1 MTDGFQVFVGSTR
14 MSFETKPQAEEFCYK
29 FAREIAHDLKTTVWD
44 ASKLNRT
51 MRNPKGTQAGWVA
64 NATGK
69 NGSASLTQFKKRQ
82 DASRYQSFI
91 EATRDRGTSPAGWT
105 LGTKKLLV
113 VIMDWRYG
121 DNSLSP
127 YSKQDANPI
136 PHYRDVIFP
145 AVAQRF
151 KEMSFGQFG
160 VDVTVIPEVVRY
172 TRNRNRIPG
181 GKPFPGFYHEA
192 RDAVQGNR
200 RLAGR
205 YTFKNYDLVY
215 VIHPQVKPVG
225 TKGVAWVGS
234 RGAVCNGCETISDNF
249 KIMVAVHELGHN
261 LGLSHASSDAL
272 EYGNPFDWMG
282 NYPDVVGLHYGLG
295 YVYMLGWI
303 TDANIFSV
311 DDRSVDNV
319 NDLVTL
325 SPFDVTQKPQ
335 PGQVV
340 GVKISL
346 AENSDDIYLS
356 YRATTAEGKRGL
368 FVVFQDK
375 ESPDSKLMDA
385 ACHSMSQQDAFLKE
399 GWTYMDTS
407 QKIVI
412 VLKKQTND
420 YVDVLIYRTPRA
432 YGTVAKIRSRQL
444 FTDGRTKCPRTCQDS
459 DLAVSQSCP
468 KLKTGGYCNGGSITM
483 SGKKLQIGLDI
494 CPNTCGNCGTLP
506 TSPNVGAG
514 GGAGGCA
521 DQNIMISGMSC
532 RTIARKDLCGAKTSS
547 GQSVGTQLCPKSC
560 GKCPRAPP
568 PAVSGPGSNFPD
580 PEPARKVGTGG
591 ESAGQAETEEEAPAA
606 AEPTPTNAPGVSLT
620 EPPSPMLTEPPADT
634 CKDDLRWKDTQGF
647 TCEVYKN
654 TIPKWGK
661 EKVCHHH
668 NAGIGGRMCRKSCG
682 TCEEKPTLGAAPP
695 CKDDEFWKDPDGNNC
710 AVYANTVP
718 KWGRKKTCEVHRGGV
733 AKLHCKKTCETC
745 AMAGALTDED
755 ENNGMLGFSRQR
767 WRSHHLLAQTTPA
780 SVRGWKSLAAATSA
794 SSGRMCARTR
804 STRQSSRR
812 SAP

>member
-1 MTDGFQVFVGSTR
+1 
-14 MSFETKPQAEEFCYK
+14 
-29 FAREIAHDLKTTVWD
+29 
-44 ASKLNRT
+44 
-51 MRNPKGTQAGWVA
+51 
-64 NATGK
+64 
-69 NGSASLTQFKKRQ
+69 
-82 DASRYQSFI
+82 
-91 EATRDRGTSPAGWT
+91 
-105 LGTKKLLV
+105 
-113 VIMDWRYG
+113 
-121 DNSLSP
+121 
-127 YSKQDANPI
+127 
-136 PHYRDVIFP
+136 
-145 AVAQRF
+145 
-151 KEMSFGQFG
+151 
-160 VDVTVIPEVVRY
+160 
-172 TRNRNRIPG
+172 
-181 GKPFPGFYHEA
+181 
-192 RDAVQGNR
+192 
-200 RLAGR
+200 
-205 YTFKNYDLVY
+205 
-215 VIHPQVKPVG
+215 
-225 TKGVAWVGS
+225 
-234 RGAVCNGCETISDNF
+234 
-249 KIMVAVHELGHN
+249 
-261 LGLSHASSDAL
+261 
-272 EYGNPFDWMG
+272 
-282 NYPDVVGLHYGLG
+282 LG

-325 SPFDVTQKPQ
+325 SPFDITQRPQ

-385 ACHSMSQQDAFLKE
+385 ACHSMSQQDAFLRE

-432 YGTVAKIRSRQL
+432 YGTVAKIRSRQH

-468 KLKTGGYCNGGSITM
+468 KLKTGGYCNGGTITT
-483 SGKKLQIGLDI
+483 GGRKLKIGLDI
-494 CPNTCGNCGTLP
+494 CPNTCGNCGSLP

-634 CKDDLRWKDTQGF
+634 CKDDVRWKDTQGF

-661 EKVCHHH
+661 EKVCHRH

-682 TCEEKPTLGAAPP
+682 TCEEKRTLGAAPP

-710 AVYANTVP
+710 AVYSNTLA
-718 KWGRKKTCEVHRGGV
+718 KWGRKKVCEVHRGGV
-733 AKLHCKKTCETC
+733 AKLHCKKTCDTC
-745 AMAGALTDED
+745 PMAGALTGED
-755 ENNGMLGFSRQR
+755 ENDGMLGFSRQR
-767 WRSHHLLAQTTPA
+767 SKIAPSACADNTCVGPWMEKFGRCYQCEQWAHVCEDKEHKAIFQAECPLTCGLCEVKPEVAKLDATGGSISRSDEAEVAGIRQEGCEDDDSKWCQDLGFGYCSEALFANKCKATCERCPPPGTPIDECMDRYSQFTCGRYVSYGWCERKDTMEAIRLQCPVSCGVCGEPINGETEMDIRRSTTTEETPTTTRATTTTEQPTTTELPKRSFATVGSKA
-780 SVRGWKSLAAATSA
+780 SPLVAAAA
-794 SSGRMCARTR
+794 LCATFF
-804 STRQSSRR
+804 
-812 SAP
+812 AGMFH